1 MYILK
6 HTSDQNI
13 QRHPPSAVKNVEKNS
28 SVLWVL
34 PITEKN
40 TMISLD
46 STAVNVT
53 TLFIQIFMKNTFLY
67 PTVLKTMLLSVKF
80 GPRLNPILNWEIRK
94 KLSYLHNHQEDPSSV
109 QGVLQHVPHEHGEAG
124 EEGVEAPVLWLDG
137 HWT

>member
-13 QRHPPSAVKNVEKNS
+13 QRHPTSAVKNVEKNS

-80 GPRLNPILNWEIRK
+80 GPRLNPILNWET
-94 KLSYLHNHQEDPSSV
+94 LCNS
-109 QGVLQHVPHEHGEAG
+109 
-124 EEGVEAPVLWLDG
+124 
-137 HWT
+137 